1 MHRPVSIR
9 SGDLLAVRA
18 QGPSATSSTSVDDA
32 YAQLMAALACDRPI
46 AYSANLARVAGDA
59 KAGLMLSQLLYWTRV
74 GVEVEAHQGWIAK
87 TREQWARETALS
99 RSEQE
104 SARSTL
110 VASGLI
116 EECRVGMPG
125 KLAYRV
131 CLPRLSVALAELLN
145 SEPVQWSLFDVRRNA
160 DQVRSLLGKGM
171 AFYRA
176 YAEVTGSVTAAVFI
190 ARAIQTQRVLAGA
203 GRGLSDWFTFSPA
216 GWAIDTG
223 LTQAQLRTAKQ
234 KLCAANHLEQAQLLY
249 PRRRSVL
256 RVRLTELTAAV
267 LQLRLNQMADGRP
280 SGGLLE
286 LLGRELAQVAGGTG
300 VNQEQV
306 RSTKVRRQKDDFE
319 RPEWPVVS
327 PGYGRPFWP
336 NSRDGDG
343 LNLAFTE
350 PLDAGGVQ
358 DSEGPPNWQ
367 TVSAGYVA
375 PDWRAGSNACASKPQ
390 EFERPEWP
398 TVYGS
403 ITRPNWP
410 DLSGV
415 GARGYPV
422 TPSLGAPDARSAADL
437 PPEWRSDRAVDSAP
451 DWRTN
456 RQAEGLDAR
465 QASPANFANLGS
477 ENLPM
482 VSGRISQETGEFKG
496 LRAPATAGFDTSDGR
511 FSQHAWLD
519 LAALHARAGCLTTKE
534 TTPPPPTPSAVQAG
548 MISANDLGGG
558 GGRLI
563 EGLPEPSPDSLVW
576 PSLPGAVVEG
586 LRRMLS
592 DHRVARG
599 LGAERLQLLLDE
611 LASTLERGRVRSP
624 AAYLGAMLAKEARG
638 ELDLSAAYE
647 WQARRR
653 AAPTQGLPSITP
665 SAKTRQLQEAAG
677 PLPPKVAP
685 IEVADPLAQ
694 SLWDECLHLLLSQ
707 GRISEPHLQ
716 LWLKPLKVALDQERS
731 ALLLCAS
738 RFKVDHIKAAYLPH
752 IAQAWRQVLEQS
764 AHATNLQPAD
774 RWQCL
779 LVTALPSSLRPVAA
793 ATPNP

>member
-18 QGPSATSSTSVDDA
+18 QGPSPTSSTSVDDA

-87 TREQWARETALS
+87 TREQWASETALS

-190 ARAIQTQRVLAGA
+190 ARAIQAQRVLAGA

-267 LQLRLNQMADGRP
+267 LQLRLSQMADGRP

-286 LLGRELAQVAGGTG
+286 LLGRELAQVAGETG

-306 RSTKVRRQKDDFE
+306 RSTKGRRQKDDFE
-319 RPEWPVVS
+319 RPEWP
-327 PGYGRPFWP
+327 
-336 NSRDGDG
+336 
-343 LNLAFTE
+343 
-350 PLDAGGVQ
+350 
-358 DSEGPPNWQ
+358 
-367 TVSAGYVA
+367 TVH
-375 PDWRAGSNACASKPQ
+375 
-390 EFERPEWP
+390 
-398 TVYGS
+398 GS

-422 TPSLGAPDARSAADL
+422 TPSLGAPDARSAVDL

-451 DWRTN
+451 DWRTDG
-456 RQAEGLDAR
+456 QAEGLDTR
-465 QASPANFANLGS
+465 QPSPANFANLGS

-586 LRRMLS
+586 LRRMLN

-599 LGAERLQLLLDE
+599 LGDERLQLLLDE

-624 AAYLGAMLAKEARG
+624 AAYLGALLAKEARG

-647 WQARRR
+647 WQARRG
-653 AAPTQGLPSITP
+653 AAPTQGRQSITP
-665 SAKTRQLQEAAG
+665 SAKTRQLQVAAG

-685 IEVADPLAQ
+685 IEAADPLAQ

-752 IAQAWRQVLEQS
+752 IAQTWRQVLEQS